1 MKQKTPKSSLKI
13 LDQTFPLHARV
24 RALSLFWSSLSSP
37 LSTMQLPIFRCV
49 YPTWADNECACL
61 APSLPL
67 SLSSLLRSKIIT
79 VKSTIIMGDFSS
91 LTPQRKKGEEES
103 KKGKGGEITRKKKQ
117 QRRERD
123 GEGRGEKSAL
133 MSLMAVACSE
143 GGRKGEDDWHCF
155 AQMGQERSWQRE
167 SPHPWKRVRRARILS
182 VFDIYEGS
190 SYQPMAQHRFA
201 FKAKTQLEL
210 GGEQV

>member
-1 MKQKTPKSSLKI
+1 
-13 LDQTFPLHARV
+13 
-24 RALSLFWSSLSSP
+24 
-37 LSTMQLPIFRCV
+37 
-49 YPTWADNECACL
+49 
-61 APSLPL
+61 
-67 SLSSLLRSKIIT
+67 
-79 VKSTIIMGDFSS
+79 
-91 LTPQRKKGEEES
+91 
-103 KKGKGGEITRKKKQ
+103 
-117 QRRERD
+117 
-123 GEGRGEKSAL
+123 

-210 GGEQV
+210 GGEQATPSFPFWI